1 MECTDNSIN
10 CTIRKLYEPE
20 DDVMFS
26 YVLPSIFII
35 TSVFYIIGLYIQ
47 TVLLESKQNWATN
60 MCVPKYMFISGLINK
75 KPGED
80 PIKVTGD
87 NFKKC
92 VSDFKK
98 LKFYEPDPAQVKDNY
113 IKIVQ
118 AFGSQDN
125 TDKSTDEMSELISD
139 FLDRTEMTEA
149 ELYNASVQDIKNVL
163 SSLGIQ

>member
-1 MECTDNSIN
+1 MVS
-10 CTIRKLYEPE
+10 
-20 DDVMFS
+20 
-26 YVLPSIFII
+26 
-35 TSVFYIIGLYIQ
+35 YIIGLYIQ
-47 TVLLESKQNWATN
+47 TVILESKQDWATN

-80 PIKVTGD
+80 LLQATSE

-92 VSDFKK
+92 VYDFKK
-98 LKFYEPDPAQVKDNY
+98 VKFYEPDPTQVKNNY
-113 IKIVQ
+113 IKIAQ

-125 TDKSTDEMSELISD
+125 TEKSTEEMSEIISE

-149 ELYNASVQDIKNVL
+149 ELYNANVKDIQKVL